1 MATTTTTATPV
12 TSTTPAADA
21 AKIASLRERAKDK
34 SLPQDV
40 RNAFLDK
47 AVELE
52 NKAAGYAKGGMV
64 ASKKMMG
71 GGMVGKMA
79 YAKGGMAT
87 KAPAKKAMAK
97 SPSVAIVIGVPK
109 KAMAKGG
116 AVGKKGC

>member
-1 MATTTTTATPV
+1 MATTTATPV
-12 TSTTPAADA
+12 KSTTPAGDA

-71 GGMVGKMA
+71 GGMVDKMA

-87 KAPAKKAMAK
+87 KAAAKKTMAK
-97 SPSVAIVIGVPK
+97 APSVAIVIGVPK
-109 KAMAKGG
+109 KLAKGG
-116 AVGKKGC
+116 VVNKKGC

>member
-1 MATTTTTATPV
+1 MATTTTPV
-12 TSTTPAADA
+12 KSTMPTSDA

-40 RNAFLDK
+40 RNTFLDK

-64 ASKKMMG
+64 ASKAG
-71 GGMVGKMA
+71 A
-79 YAKGGMAT
+79 
-87 KAPAKKAMAK
+87 KAPAKKAMVKA
-97 SPSVAIVIGVPK
+97 PSVAIVIGVPK
-109 KAMAKGG
+109 KLAKGG

>member
-1 MATTTTTATPV
+1 MATTTATPV
-12 TSTTPAADA
+12 TSTTPAGDA

-47 AVELE
+47 AVALE

-64 ASKKMMG
+64 AKAPAKAAAKKAM
-71 GGMVGKMA
+71 
-79 YAKGGMAT
+79 T
-87 KAPAKKAMAK
+87 KAPA
-97 SPSVAIVIGVPK
+97 VAIVIGMPK
-109 KAMAKGG
+109 KTAMAKGG

>member
-1 MATTTTTATPV
+1 MATTTATPV
-12 TSTTPAADA
+12 TSTTPAGDA

-47 AVELE
+47 AVALE

-64 ASKKMMG
+64 AKAPAKAAAKKTM
-71 GGMVGKMA
+71 
-79 YAKGGMAT
+79 T
-87 KAPAKKAMAK
+87 KAPA
-97 SPSVAIVIGVPK
+97 VAIVIGMPK
-109 KAMAKGG
+109 KTAMAKGG

>member
-1 MATTTTTATPV
+1 MATTTATPV
-12 TSTTPAADA
+12 TSTTPAGDA

-47 AVELE
+47 AVALE

-64 ASKKMMG
+64 AK
-71 GGMVGKMA
+71 A
-79 YAKGGMAT
+79 PAKAAA
-87 KAPAKKAMAK
+87 KAPAKKMMAK
-97 SPSVAIVIGVPK
+97 APSVAIVIGMPK
-109 KAMAKGG
+109 KTAMAKGG